1 MDHSTKLAR
10 TFFVA
15 FIADRLRISMRSAEK
30 YVDQHDIGYMWYHA
44 AEYVEKLYA
53 GYLPLDLHE
62 MRLPPPAIE
71 LPLQ

>member
-1 MDHSTKLAR
+1 
-10 TFFVA
+10 
-15 FIADRLRISMRSAEK
+15 MRSAEK